1 MVQQYRDDT
10 DTFTED
16 RPPTQ
21 VGEGTTGTLAG
32 VDPVYRGFKSGAA
45 FFGWLVAIGLTV
57 LLTGI
62 IGAVA
67 AAVDYAMTVDWSSA
81 EEQAGTVGIVSASI
95 LVTMLAIAYYSGGY
109 VAGRLARFDGGRQ
122 GLGVWAIGL
131 LVTLVVAGIGA
142 FAESQYDVL
151 DRVDLPS
158 VPLSAETLTNGGLI
172 TAAAVVVVTLLAA
185 LIGGK
190 VGQRYHDR
198 IDTGW
203 SF

>member
-21 VGEGTTGTLAG
+21 VGERSTGTLAE

-67 AAVDYAMTVDWSSA
+67 AAVDYAMAVDWSSA
-81 EEQAGTVGIVSASI
+81 EEQAGTVGIVSAAI

>member
-81 EEQAGTVGIVSASI
+81 EEQAGTVGIVSAAI

>member
-1 MVQQYRDDT
+1 
-10 DTFTED
+10 
-16 RPPTQ
+16 
-21 VGEGTTGTLAG
+21 
-32 VDPVYRGFKSGAA
+32 
-45 FFGWLVAIGLTV
+45 
-57 LLTGI
+57 
-62 IGAVA
+62 
-67 AAVDYAMTVDWSSA
+67 
-81 EEQAGTVGIVSASI
+81 
-95 LVTMLAIAYYSGGY
+95 MLAIAYYSGGY

-142 FAESQYDVL
+142 FAGSQYDVL